1 MSDKTIEIY
10 YDIADIPGLSDRSDF
25 SAQALDF
32 RNAAMDHIEAALIA
46 ADAGDWQ
53 GAEIGAGEVNFGF
66 SVDDFDQAE
75 AVVRQAVAGTR
86 FENIRE
92 IVRHAFTEEEL
103 ASLEAAT
110 ADIKPL
116 GFFGLIGL
124 LLFKRMP
131 KRFRNG

>member
-25 SAQALDF
+25 STQALDF

-46 ADAGDWQ
+46 ADAGDWE
-53 GAEIGAGEVNFGF
+53 GAEIGSGEVNFGF
-66 SVDDFDQAE
+66 SVDDFDRAE
-75 AVVRQAVAGTR
+75 AVVRQAVADTR
-86 FENIRE
+86 FEKIRK
-92 IVRHAFTEEEL
+92 ITRHEFTQEEL
-103 ASLEAAT
+103 ANLEAMH

-116 GFFGLIGL
+116 GFFGLIGI